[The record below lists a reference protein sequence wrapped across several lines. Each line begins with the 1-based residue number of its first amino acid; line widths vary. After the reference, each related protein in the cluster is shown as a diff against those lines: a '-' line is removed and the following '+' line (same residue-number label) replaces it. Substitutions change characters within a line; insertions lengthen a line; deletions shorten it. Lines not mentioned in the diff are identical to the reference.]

1 MSVSAGYADRA
12 EGREQRAEGR
22 GAAREIA
29 ERWHLR
35 EVGLWMF
42 LGTLVMLF
50 AAFTSALVVRKS
62 TGDWMQIRLPLVLW
76 ANTAILVLSS
86 LTLERAKRAGLAAN
100 RSARRGI
107 AATCVLGAAFC
118 AGQVEAWRELVRA
131 GVYLPTSPSAS
142 FFFVLTGVHAVHLA
156 AALACVAYLLANTR
170 PGTRDEE
177 WPYLAGTVSTF
188 WHFLTGVWIY
198 LLLILQVA

>member
-1 MSVSAGYADRA
+1 MSVSAGAA
-12 EGREQRAEGR
+12 QRAEGIAQR
-22 GAAREIA
+22 ASVEHEIA

-62 TGDWMQIRLPLVLW
+62 SGDWMEIHLPLVLW
-76 ANTAILVLSS
+76 ANTAILVISS
-86 LTLERAKRAGLAAN
+86 LTLERAKRAGLAAPQ
-100 RSARRGI
+100 AAWRGI
-107 AATCVLGAAFC
+107 VATCVLGALFC
-118 AGQVEAWRELVRA
+118 AGQVEAWRELAQA

-156 AALACVAYLLANTR
+156 AALGCVASLLAHTR
-170 PGTRDEE
+170 RRTLDRE

-198 LLLILQVA
+198 LLLLLQVA